1 MYIRFKMCDTWDID
15 GYLFHHYQIQYSIR
29 LARVLPEKLMSF
41 NFLMTR
47 GCNEMLRRFV
57 GDRQPLPP
65 LPPVPADLNVKYRA
79 GELETLPYPGDCSAS
94 HTARSTVPHNFPS
107 VPFSCATACAYVAL
121 IRASA
126 TIRRIRCDNQKRT
139 DPF

>member
-47 GCNEMLRRFV
+47 GCNEMLGRFV

-65 LPPVPADLNVKYRA
+65 LPPVPADLNVPRGEVPCRGA
-79 GELETLPYPGDCSAS
+79 GNAAVSGRLQCLPHCSVYC
-94 HTARSTVPHNFPS
+94 TAQFPQPS
-107 VPFSCATACAYVAL
+107 VFLCNCLCV
-121 IRASA
+121 R
-126 TIRRIRCDNQKRT
+126 RT
-139 DPF
+139 DPSFRHNSPNSM